1 MCDACEPDRIGMDST
16 ETRRNFR
23 RSRYPVS
30 NARVTDS
37 QRKMSPE
44 QLITTVTAAFKDVP
58 QPLKNLITSCACE
71 ECTEIRNDFSG
82 KQPEDLESDRMR
94 YHSYDMGFFTA
105 DARQYYLPGWMRLA
119 INNQS
124 LSCTDALTQ
133 VLLYHDGWD
142 SQMGYDVRQQQAVAD
157 FLNFLSEYDPSTV
170 DGQFR
175 AAQKKWNSF
184 PLVHA
189 PPKLSPTRLP

>member
-1 MCDACEPDRIGMDST
+1 
-16 ETRRNFR
+16 
-23 RSRYPVS
+23 
-30 NARVTDS
+30 
-37 QRKMSPE
+37 MSPD
-44 QLITTVTAAFKDVP
+44 QLIANINSAFAEVLQPAKDV
-58 QPLKNLITSCACE
+58 LTSCECE
-71 ECTEIRNDFSG
+71 ECMEIRDDFSG
-82 KQPEDLESDRMR
+82 KQPEDLETDRMR
-94 YHSYDMGFFTA
+94 YHAYDMGFFTA

-142 SQMGYDVRQQQAVAD
+142 SQMGYDVRQQQAVAN
-157 FLNFLSEYDPSTV
+157 FLNFVAEHNPSTV

-175 AAQKKWNSF
+175 AAQTKWNSF